1 MLLEGGES
9 SRVYITH
16 FYRKLLE
23 PWAAASLDGGRG
35 IRQLELLIH
44 GWWLKSRWKPL
55 EAKPTADNP
64 GNRIWRMGVL
74 R

>member
-1 MLLEGGES
+1 MGPYNAVEGGEIS
-9 SRVYITH
+9 KVYITR

-44 GWWLKSRWKPL
+44 P
-55 EAKPTADNP
+55 
-64 GNRIWRMGVL
+64 V
-74 R
+74 